1 MSKSYDRNIERLKAN
16 QRSRSEQAQ
25 KITTAA
31 AKDRGE
37 YLVEHAKDITTKLTP
52 FSQALQDWKD
62 KDIKKKIE
70 EGRVELE
77 KAQVEQAKWLEKNGS

>member
-16 QRSRSEQAQ
+16 QAKVSAQEQG
-25 KITTAA
+25 ITTQA
-31 AKDRGE
+31 AKDKGDWMIRE
-37 YLVEHAKDITTKLTP
+37 AEDIATKLTP

-70 EGRVELE
+70 EGSAERE
-77 KAQVEQAKWLEKNGS
+77 